1 MAWRTLLA
9 RIVDTINAIAALV
22 CHALLVIITSV
33 TVLQVFL
40 RYVLNR
46 PTSWSEEIALFG
58 LIWFGLLA
66 VAIGVRR
73 HEHVAITFLR
83 DMSPPLLA
91 TALDYLAQLCIIV
104 FMFVVMF
111 YGHDLITLAGV
122 QVLPASG
129 WPKWWLYVPTILG
142 GGLGM
147 FNGFANIL
155 LKDVR
160 IPEHGAPELNDAR

>member
-1 MAWRTLLA
+1 MAWRTVLA
-9 RIVDTINAIAALV
+9 RSVDTINLIAAYV

-73 HEHVAITFLR
+73 HEHVAITFFR
-83 DMSPPLLA
+83 DNSPPLVG
-91 TALDYLAQLCIIV
+91 TALDYFAQVAIIG

-129 WPKWWLYVPTILG
+129 WPKWWLYVPTMLG

-147 FNGFANIL
+147 LNGFANIL
-155 LKDVR
+155 LNDVR
-160 IPEHGAPELNDAR
+160 VPGHDTPEITDAR

>member
-1 MAWRTLLA
+1 MAWRTALA
-9 RIVDTINAIAALV
+9 RIVDTVNTIAAYV

-58 LIWFGLLA
+58 LIWFGLIA
-66 VAIGVRR
+66 VAVGVRR

-83 DMSPPLLA
+83 DKSPPVIG
-91 TALDYLAQLCIIV
+91 TALDYLAQVTIII

-111 YGHDLITLAGV
+111 YGFDLIKLAGV
-122 QVLPASG
+122 QVLPASS
-129 WPKWWLYVPTILG
+129 WPKWWLYVPTVLG
-142 GGLGM
+142 GALGM
-147 FNGFANIL
+147 LNGFANIVL
-155 LKDVR
+155 RDVR
-160 IPEHGAPELNDAR
+160 VPGHEAPELPNAS

>member
-1 MAWRTLLA
+1 MAWQTVLA

-66 VAIGVRR
+66 VAVGVRR
-73 HEHVAITFLR
+73 HEHVSITFLR
-83 DMSPPLLA
+83 DLSPKPLA
-91 TALDYLAQLCIIV
+91 VALDYFAQLCIIV

-111 YGHDLITLAGV
+111 YGHDLIKLAGV

-129 WPKWWLYVPTILG
+129 WPKWWLYVATILG

-147 FNGFANIL
+147 LNGIANIL
-155 LKDVR
+155 LSDVR
-160 IPEHGAPELNDAR
+160 VPEHHTPGMTDAH

>member
-122 QVLPASG
+122 QVLPASRLAEMVALRPDHTRWRVG
-129 WPKWWLYVPTILG
+129 HVQRAW
-142 GGLGM
+142 
-147 FNGFANIL
+147 
-155 LKDVR
+155 R
-160 IPEHGAPELNDAR
+160 ISCSKMSAYPNTALRS

>member
-1 MAWRTLLA
+1 MAWRKRLA
-9 RIVDTINAIAALV
+9 RGVDFINLIATFI
-22 CHALLVIITSV
+22 CHALLVVITSV

-83 DMSPPLLA
+83 DKSPPA
-91 TALDYLAQLCIIV
+91 IGTALDYFAQVTIIA

-129 WPKWWLYVPTILG
+129 WPKWWLYVPTVLG
-142 GGLGM
+142 GALGM
-147 FNGFANIL
+147 LNGIANIVL
-155 LKDVR
+155 NDVR
-160 IPEHGAPELNDAR
+160 VPGHDIPEASDAR